1 MVDENKMDVETCRA
15 MIELSRMSNQEMIEM
30 AHLVV
35 ERAVGAL
42 RWQPPC
48 GFSVVGIGSLGRGEA
63 TPYSDIEY
71 LFLVEDKTQIY
82 FEQLAVL
89 TYFLIGAFNETKL
102 SSLDITEI
110 KGWYVD
116 ERPHGY
122 QIDGITKSA
131 GNVPTRH
138 SDKPNQFIN
147 TPEGLLDIYKLKLH
161 NPDKESLRG
170 DVTAM
175 VRYTS
180 AVYSYGNGAELLE
193 SFDKQRRELDCTT
206 NDKRVQSDLAMLCG
220 DLKRHKLC
228 PQYDDYTVGFN
239 TSVKATLYR
248 LPSLLSLNTAIVLG
262 LSLNSS
268 WETFDRFRQDSSLMV
283 RYLQRTLAVACFFRL
298 KCYLTMRDNSSE
310 FEVCEEGESQAEDT
324 PKHGGRNFVFE
335 ERKLW
340 SIERK
345 GFGSLCESLLAIQH
359 HCTKY
364 KEKLVTKQSLQ
375 LLMEQELQTPRWC
388 YILARFF
395 CSEWP
400 LVIEEDV
407 SQVNNSEGGEYVAYA
422 VARSLLQVHQY
433 EKALPLFDRLTEVSG
448 SSLNVDVTHL
458 VDVHR
463 GRAKCH
469 FVRGNVREALLSMAA
484 ADGLCKPPNAEEETM
499 AMRKLRATVRF
510 ELTNIQT
517 PSSCPQSDSLDKL
530 FDVLAELVLVAA
542 LPGGSKGTEYNRLIS
557 DFNDSGPMCRL
568 DFVSNPSREVA
579 VCVFTIAEI
588 YQYLQEKELAQA
600 YFDKA
605 RSLDLKLVLDNQIDG
620 FTAVTILRKWK
631 TPKTL
636 KFARRI
642 IQSESEGAPK
652 EKIAFEEAKILLD
665 EADCSINSTSTKC
678 EHKELN
684 EVEVKQLSKRVG
696 SDLQYLSSSVNG
708 NQDSNLEVMN
718 QIKGKF
724 DSAKLDLNHVL
735 YGNLQKL
742 RGDLAAKNCEFVKA
756 HEYYQKSIDVFTN
769 NRCKTAIAEV
779 IERDADVYE
788 REQNVEKA
796 EQRYSEVQR
805 VLQEVRVSTDERYL
819 DIMRKRTE
827 ILMKTG
833 RHSEAQKLVRE
844 AEPIEYSINET
855 KKRLLHKIKMGKQKG
870 M

>member
-1 MVDENKMDVETCRA
+1 MDMEKCRA
-15 MIELSRMSNQEMIEM
+15 MIDLSCMSNQEMIKM
-30 AHLVV
+30 ARLVV
-35 ERAVGAL
+35 EKAVGAL
-42 RWQPPC
+42 RWEPPC
-48 GFSVVGIGSLGRGEA
+48 GFSVVGIGSLGRGET

-239 TSVKATLYR
+239 TSVKATLYQ

-268 WETFDRFRQDSSLMV
+268 WETFDSFKQDPLLMAM
-283 RYLQRTLAVACFFRL
+283 YLKRALAVACFFRL
-298 KCYLTMRDNSSE
+298 KCYLTMGDNSSE
-310 FEVCEEGESQAEDT
+310 FEVCEEGESKADDS
-324 PKHGGRNFVFE
+324 PGDRNFVFE
-335 ERKLW
+335 ARKIW

-345 GFGSLCESLLAIQH
+345 GFGSLCESLLAIQQ
-359 HCTKY
+359 HCSKY
-364 KEKLVTKQSLQ
+364 KDNLVTKQSLQ
-375 LLMEQELQTPRWC
+375 LLMEQEVQIPRSC
-388 YILARFF
+388 YVLARFF

-407 SQVNNSEGGEYVAYA
+407 SQMNNWEGGEYVAYA

-433 EKALPLFDRLTEVSG
+433 EKALPLFNRLIEVSG
-448 SSLNVDVTHL
+448 SSSNVDVRHR
-458 VDVHR
+458 VDILR

-469 FVRGNVREALLSMAA
+469 FVCGNVQEAQQSMAA
-484 ADGLCKPPNAEEETM
+484 AEDLCKPRNVEKETM
-499 AMRKLRATVRF
+499 AERKLRATVRL
-510 ELTNIQT
+510 ELTNIQA
-517 PSSCPQSDSLDKL
+517 PSSCPQSKSLDVL
-530 FDVLAELVLVAA
+530 FEVLAELVLVAA
-542 LPGGSKGTEYNRLIS
+542 LPGGSRGTKCNRLIS
-557 DFNDSGPMCRL
+557 GFNDSGPMRRL

-588 YQYLQEKELAQA
+588 YQYVQDKELAQA

-605 RSLDLKLVLDNQIDG
+605 RSLDLKLVLDKQIDG
-620 FTAVTILRKWK
+620 FTAVSILRKWK

-642 IQSESEGAPK
+642 IQSESEGAPR
-652 EKIAFEEAKILLD
+652 AFEEAKILLSLA
-665 EADCSINSTSTKC
+665 ECSINSSPTMY
-678 EHKELN
+678 EPLELN
-684 EVEVKQLSKRVG
+684 GQEVKQLSKRVG
-696 SDLQYLSSSVNG
+696 SDLQYLSASVHG
-708 NQDSNLEVMN
+708 EQDSNLEVMN
-718 QIKGKF
+718 EIEGKL
-724 DSAKLDLNHVL
+724 DAAKLDHKHEL
-735 YGNLQKL
+735 YGNLHRL
-742 RGDLAAKNCEFVKA
+742 RGDLAVKKCDFVKA
-756 HEYYQKSIDVFTN
+756 HEYYQSSIDVFSN
-769 NRCKTAIAEV
+769 NGCKAAIVEV
-779 IERDADVYE
+779 MERDADVYKE
-788 REQNVEKA
+788 EQKVEKA
-796 EQRYSEVQR
+796 EQGYDRLQR
-805 VLQEVRVSTDERYL
+805 LLLEGRMSTDERYL
-819 DIMRKRTE
+819 NIMRKRTE
-827 ILMKTG
+827 ILKTTG
-833 RHSEAQKLVRE
+833 RHSEAQKLDRE
-844 AEPIEYSINET
+844 AETIEYSINEA
-855 KKRLLHKIKMGKQKG
+855 KKKLLHKIEMGKQKG